1 MLEDLDLQRD
11 VARGV
16 NEGMRS
22 AEQEALKLQETCDG
36 APESQEPLMVDKI
49 ESDGTLSKQERKAIK
64 RPSTKKGS

>member
-11 VARGV
+11 IARGV

-22 AEQEALKLQETCDG
+22 AEQEALKLQETRDG
-36 APESQEPLMVDKI
+36 NLESQEPLVVDKI
-49 ESDGTLSKQERKAIK
+49 ESDETRSKQERNAIK